1 MRRVGGLADLHVEWR
16 RVPRFERHLQRVKRR
31 MQGLALSGAG
41 EINVLAILAVES
53 FYRPRIA
60 RALEYVTWALL
71 SALSSTRVATLT
83 VGMSQAQL
91 CYWEELGLI
100 DGHRFSPERLAG
112 VARAGQ
118 PGWRPRGPSRRRH
131 GEDVGHSGL
140 RHTCAQSCGS

>member
-91 CYWEELGLI
+91 CYWEEFGLI

-112 VARAGQ
+112 VARLDHNYAICAHYL
-118 PGWRPRGPSRRRH
+118 RARGALNLDDS
-131 GEDVGHSGL
+131 
-140 RHTCAQSCGS
+140 TA